1 MDPTILSQD
10 VIAKAINNRMQ
21 DMATSVREAAVDLI
35 GRFILTRPEVANQY
49 YKMLTERILDTG
61 VSVRKRVI
69 KILRDLCLEV
79 KNFPYIGDA
88 CVRIIKCRVLEFFRL
103 LKILMG
109 SWVVLGEIDSQFF
122 VTMVDF
128 KFQKCVIPHEEHNLR
143 PFRMNPF

>member
-1 MDPTILSQD
+1 
-10 VIAKAINNRMQ
+10 MQ

-79 KNFPYIGDA
+79 KDFLYIGNA
-88 CVRIIKCRVLEFFRL
+88 CVRIIKRVNDDEEGIKKLVLEVFSKAGRTFY
-103 LKILMG
+103 
-109 SWVVLGEIDSQFF
+109 
-122 VTMVDF
+122 
-128 KFQKCVIPHEEHNLR
+128 
-143 PFRMNPF
+143 